1 MLMLF
6 GNNPVSAMI
15 ATLAFAVPP
24 MVRATTLALGQV
36 PAEINDF
43 GNMAGCT
50 RRQHLWR
57 ILVPSARPT
66 LMVGV
71 NQVINM
77 TLNMVI
83 IASMIG
89 AGGLGFDVLLALR
102 ALKIG
107 PALEAGIAIV
117 VLAIV
122 FDRISQAA
130 ATQPPAM
137 MVPGQSFWR
146 RHPHV
151 ALALGLLLLTTLLS
165 SDHPGAAACC
175 PRR

>member
-1 MLMLF
+1 
-6 GNNPVSAMI
+6 
-15 ATLAFAVPP
+15 
-24 MVRATTLALGQV
+24 
-36 PAEINDF
+36 
-43 GNMAGCT
+43 MAGCT

-130 ATQPPAM
+130 ATQPPTM
-137 MVPGQSFWR
+137 LVPGQSL
-146 RHPHV
+146 
-151 ALALGLLLLTTLLS
+151 LAPPSLCR
-165 SDHPGAAACC
+165 PGAGPAAAHHAAE
-175 PRR
+175 PRRFRSCGCCRRT